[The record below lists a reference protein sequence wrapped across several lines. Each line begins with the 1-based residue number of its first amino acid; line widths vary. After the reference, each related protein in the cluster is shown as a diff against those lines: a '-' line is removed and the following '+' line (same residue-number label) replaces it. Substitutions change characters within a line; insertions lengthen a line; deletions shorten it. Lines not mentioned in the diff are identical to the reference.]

1 MSQFWPPLFLL
12 IERRRK
18 ELGLRKGE
26 LAVRCGCINPE
37 QGIRWIDAIG
47 QGQTDHPRAQ
57 EIMKEIPR
65 ALRIDQAE
73 FDQALALTHKQIE
86 EREQKEEAE
95 REAALR
101 AAFRPHGYLLPERSA
116 PSQIVICG
124 LCGGPE
130 KFLRIELDLSQSSIT
145 FARQAVEFAKQNPT
159 VLFFGKVQAL
169 IVNYSP
175 DFAVRFDLDGS
186 PIETLDRA
194 YAPGRIELTSRGKDV
209 GPELRRAFGLQADQ
223 KSFSEGV
230 SNDRPTRRR

>member
-12 IERRRK
+12 IERRRN

-37 QGIRWIDAIG
+37 KGIRWIDAIG
-47 QGQTDHPRAQ
+47 RGQIDHPRAQ
-57 EIMKEIPR
+57 EILK
-65 ALRIDQAE
+65 ALPGALVIDQTE

-95 REAALR
+95 RDAALR
-101 AAFRPHGYLLPERSA
+101 ASFRPHGFFVTKRSV

-145 FARQAVEFAKQNPT
+145 FVRQAVEFAKQNPT
-159 VLFFGKVQAL
+159 VPFFGKVQAL

-175 DFAVRFDLDGS
+175 DFAVRYDLNGS
-186 PIETLDRA
+186 PIETIDQA
-194 YAPGRIELTSRGKDV
+194 YAPGRIELLSRGKDV
-209 GPELRRAFGLQADQ
+209 GPALRRAL
-223 KSFSEGV
+223 V
-230 SNDRPTRRR
+230 L